1 VNRHDGVLMQILLH
15 AGLHKSG
22 TTTTQ
27 AMWSQAMSAPTDEWY
42 PPPIRPELGHFTLID
57 PVLKITDD
65 SDPVWSSDVI
75 SRVQSIVGTAR
86 QHGVNRLIFSSE
98 NLSNFHPANR
108 DHLLEA
114 FGQMPEKV
122 LFTATRPYLRWC
134 GGWQEKVKHGSHL
147 LPKDVT
153 GDSVRTA
160 EGSFQALI
168 EDFPARHKLVRLV
181 RTEPP
186 EDDLPVAL
194 AEVLGIRAPN
204 RSNHTRVLNQ
214 SLGTRVELLR
224 RLNAAGLT
232 TRKPRGAVDMRLLDL
247 VSEHWLS
254 VAPADNSADFCLPIN
269 LMESARHERDY
280 LLSLKDHRGIEVFD
294 PHQTLSE
301 WTSPV
306 PPDWFT
312 ALATKSWTPGLNSRL
327 TNQEIAEILMNQ
339 LLDYRQRID
348 ALDSELFRTRESMEH
363 AWSRAES
370 LDEQRKQALALRE
383 AAVQSR
389 DDARA
394 LLERLQSSRS
404 WRMTAWLRGLRGD

>member
-1 VNRHDGVLMQILLH
+1 MRILLH

-27 AMWSQAMSAPTDEWY
+27 ATWSRAMPTPADDWY
-42 PPPIRPELGHFTLID
+42 PPPVSPELGHFTLLD
-57 PVLKITDD
+57 PVLKISHD

-75 SRVQSIVGTAR
+75 KRVRSIVRTAR
-86 QHGVNRLIFSSE
+86 QHGVQRLVFSSE
-98 NLSNFHPANR
+98 NLSHFRLPNR

-114 FGQMPEKV
+114 FGEMPEKV
-122 LFTATRPYLRWC
+122 LFTATRPSLRWC

-147 LPKDVT
+147 LPRDVT
-153 GDSVRTA
+153 DDLVRTT
-160 EGSFQALI
+160 EGSFQCLI
-168 EDFPARHKLVRLV
+168 EDFPARRKIVRLV

-194 AEVLGIRAPN
+194 AELIGLGASN
-204 RSNHTRVLNQ
+204 RMKYSQVLNQ

-232 TRKPRGAVDMRLLDL
+232 RRKPRGAVDRRLLDL
-247 VSEHWLS
+247 ISENWLS
-254 VAPADNSADFCLPIN
+254 VESADNSADFCLPMN
-269 LMESARHERDY
+269 LLESARQEKDY
-280 LLSLKDHRGIEVFD
+280 LLSLQDHQDIEVFD
-294 PHQTLSE
+294 PHRTLSE

-312 ALATKSWTPGLNSRL
+312 ALATKSWTPGLDSLL
-327 TNQEIAEILMNQ
+327 TNQGIAEILMNQ
-339 LLDYRQRID
+339 LLDSRLRID
-348 ALDSELFRTRESMEH
+348 ALDSELFRTQESMEH

-389 DDARA
+389 DDAWT